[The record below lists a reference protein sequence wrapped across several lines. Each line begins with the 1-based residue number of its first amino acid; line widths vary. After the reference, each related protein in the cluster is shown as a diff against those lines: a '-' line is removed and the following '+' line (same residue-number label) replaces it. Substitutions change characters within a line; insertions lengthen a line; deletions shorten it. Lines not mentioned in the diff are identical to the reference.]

1 MIGTITPVKK
11 IGNLLIR
18 PNWRYDALFNPNK
31 YKLKEFVSRTVQ
43 NNSGSLKRFVGLGL
57 PYEVAVMPASVRYLM
72 NNIAEEHKTI
82 FLTMWKRH
90 LKRNHIGNIRIDA
103 DNSKFQKIPVWNL
116 KKINMINDRFLVSMI
131 KHISNFESNPHIAYA
146 FELGRNPD
154 YSEIFKFIGYCIYAK
169 IPDSSIAVRWNI
181 PIKHVEA
188 IRLIYYDF
196 SSFPKDR
203 LANIAYLRQLTNIGL
218 FTDIDFAYFKRVFE
232 LGELAL
238 KAHNDFYSLT
248 LPEKKLV
255 EEYLGK
261 TLISNTLNLHFA
273 VKNQKDAVE
282 YGLIVSNLASY
293 YIKTAEAT
301 YFESKIR
308 NLDAATRR
316 IEGDLKGTDASMTDL
331 DKEFMTMLNEHSLQ
345 DEKLEYKTLDSL
357 K

>member
-11 IGNLLIR
+11 IGNLLVR
-18 PNWRYDALFNPNK
+18 PNWRYDALFNPGK
-31 YKLKEFVSRTVQ
+31 YKLKEFVARNVPA
-43 NNSGSLKRFVGLGL
+43 NSGALNRYITLGL
-57 PYEVAVMPASVRYLM
+57 PYEVNMMPSNVKYLL
-72 NNIAEEHKTI
+72 NNIAIEHQSI
-82 FLTMWKRH
+82 FLTMWNRH
-90 LKRNHIGNIRIDA
+90 LKRNHIKKVNVDF
-103 DNSKFQKIPVWNL
+103 DQTKFQKVPLWNL
-116 KKINMINDRFLVSMI
+116 KKINNINDAFIIRMI
-131 KHISNFESNPHIAYA
+131 KHISNYEFDQHIAYA
-146 FELGRNPD
+146 FELGRNSD
-154 YSEIFKFIGYCIYAK
+154 YNEIFKFIGYCIYAK
-169 IPDSSIAVRWNI
+169 VSDKDIAVRWNI

-188 IRLIYYDF
+188 IRLMFFDF

-203 LANIAYLRQLTNIGL
+203 LANISYLRQLTNIGL
-218 FTDIDFAYFKRVFE
+218 FTDVDFAYFKRVFE

-238 KAHNDFYSLT
+238 KAQTDFYSLT
-248 LPEKKLV
+248 SPEKKLI

-273 VKNQKDAVE
+273 VKNQRDAVE

-316 IEGDLKGTDASMTDL
+316 IEGDLKGSDSTISEL